1 MKKNL
6 IWLPLIGV
14 VSAFVVVAVG
24 GLSGR
29 TKSPPNPMLNAARRQ
44 EAPERVTVFSG
55 GLDEQ
60 MAATICDLSGK
71 PDPQVLLFC
80 TAGEDATNVIER
92 YVRPF
97 RAVGAH
103 VEPVK
108 IWSEVPKDLVALR
121 RKIMKADVIWFGGG
135 RTEYLMRKLTDY
147 YFFAPLWA
155 AYWNGTVMA
164 GFSAGAI
171 ALSGAGYSDFKDDER
186 FDLIDGMGM
195 VDAYFCP
202 HYQDEVW
209 RGFDKRL
216 EEELAYVG
224 RASVPE
230 TAWAQED
237 GTMVIFRDGK
247 PEVKVLR
254 PGARVYRFKRTDSS
268 WLKEEFCGE

>member
-1 MKKNL
+1 MKKIL
-6 IWLPLIGV
+6 IWLPLVGV

-29 TKSPPNPMLNAARRQ
+29 TRFPPRPMSNAARQQ
-44 EAPERVTVFSG
+44 EAPERIAVFSG

-60 MAATICDLSGK
+60 MAETICDLSGK
-71 PDPQVLLFC
+71 PDPRVLLFC

-92 YVRPF
+92 YARPF
-97 RAVGAH
+97 RSAGAR
-103 VEPVK
+103 VEPVN

-121 RKIMKADVIWFGGG
+121 RKIMKADIIWFGGG
-135 RTEYLMRKLTDY
+135 RTECLMRKLSDY
-147 YFFAPLWA
+147 YLYAPLWA

-171 ALSGAGYSDFKDDER
+171 ALSGAGYTDFKDDGR
-186 FDLIDGMGM
+186 YDLIDGMGI

-202 HYQDEVW
+202 HYQDEAW

-237 GTMVIFRDGK
+237 GTMVIFRDEK

-254 PGARVYRFKRTDSS
+254 PGARVYRFARVDGF
-268 WLKEEFCGE
+268 WVKEEFRGE

>member
-14 VSAFVVVAVG
+14 VSVFVVVAVG

-29 TKSPPNPMLNAARRQ
+29 TRFPPRPMSNAARQ
-44 EAPERVTVFSG
+44 QGTSERVAVFSG

-71 PDPQVLLFC
+71 PDPRVLLFC

-92 YVRPF
+92 YARPF
-97 RAVGAH
+97 RSAGAR
-103 VEPVK
+103 VEPVN

-121 RKIMKADVIWFGGG
+121 RKVMKADVIWFGGG
-135 RTEYLMRKLTDY
+135 RTECLMRKLSEY
-147 YFFAPLWA
+147 YLYAPLWA

-171 ALSGAGYSDFKDDER
+171 ALSGAGYTDFKDDGR
-186 FDLIDGMGM
+186 YDLIDGMGI

-216 EEELAYVG
+216 EEELVYVG

-237 GTMVIFRDGK
+237 GTMVIFRDDK

-254 PGARVYRFKRTDSS
+254 PGAHVYRFKRTDSS
-268 WLKEEFCGE
+268 WLKGEVCGE